1 MKHVASTMAASLLAL
16 AAHAQALHEAT
27 PEQQLL
33 TTCRYEAD
41 VREMKGGEKNRFVS
55 NCLAQGRLRQLGIQ
69 KECNAEAR
77 GKTGDVRRAFMFE
90 CTRR

>member
-16 AAHAQALHEAT
+16 AAQAQALHEVT
-27 PEQQLL
+27 PQQQLL

-41 VREMKGGEKNRFVS
+41 VREMKGDEKNRFVS
-55 NCLAQGRLRQLGIQ
+55 TCLAEGRRRQVEIQ

-77 GKTGDVRRAFMFE
+77 GKTGDLRRAFMFE